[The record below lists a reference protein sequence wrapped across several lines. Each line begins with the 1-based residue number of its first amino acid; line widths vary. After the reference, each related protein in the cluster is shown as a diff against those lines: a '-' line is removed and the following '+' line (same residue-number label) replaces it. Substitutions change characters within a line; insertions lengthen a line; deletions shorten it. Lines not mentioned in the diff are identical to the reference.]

1 MPVFVCLLGGW
12 AYSIL
17 TIVVYFFFPEPI
29 HAVLYLLPITIV
41 TIAAAVALWLW
52 IYKRGT
58 KIYETL

>member
-12 AYSIL
+12 VYSVL
-17 TIVVYFFFPEPI
+17 VAVAYFFFENPI
-29 HAVLYLLPITIV
+29 SATLYLLPITAV
-41 TIAAAVALWLW
+41 TIAASAALWLW